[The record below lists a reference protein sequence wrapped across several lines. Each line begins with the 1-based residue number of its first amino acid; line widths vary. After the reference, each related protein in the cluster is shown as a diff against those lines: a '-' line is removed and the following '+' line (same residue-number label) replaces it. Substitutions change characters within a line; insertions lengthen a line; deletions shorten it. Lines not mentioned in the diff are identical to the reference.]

1 MIKFVNVNNRAN
13 YKHLL
18 DQMHRDRK
26 RVFVDWL
33 KWDVPV
39 VDDMEVDQ
47 YDTDD
52 AVYLLSVDPATGEHV
67 ASIRLLPCSVP
78 TLMAEHF
85 ADMVQSPVPNDDSAW
100 EMTRLCANPAIKD
113 KLVQWTGRKNI
124 TVAAVEFAL
133 MRGIEQLI
141 FVTHSSWVPTILSV
155 GWDIELLGLP
165 RKDGTESIAAM
176 RIRITPDTL
185 ALIRRNWGV
194 TEPLLEFD
202 KDETI
207 AAVA

>member
-1 MIKFVNVNNRAN
+1 MIKFVDVTNRGQ
-13 YKHLL
+13 YKNLI

-33 KWDVPV
+33 KWNVPV
-39 VDDMEVDQ
+39 VGDMEIDQ

-52 AVYLLSVDPATGEHV
+52 AVYLLDIDPETQTHI
-67 ASIRLLPCSVP
+67 ASIRLLPCSSP

-85 ADMVQSPVPNDDSAW
+85 SDMVQSPVPNDATAW
-100 EMTRLCANPAIKD
+100 EMTRLCANPDIKD
-113 KLVQWTGRKNI
+113 KLVQWNGRKHI

-133 MRGIEQLI
+133 MRGIKQLI
-141 FVTHSSWVPTILSV
+141 FVTHSTWVPTILSV

-165 RKDGTESIAAM
+165 RKDGNDSIAAM
-176 RIRITPDTL
+176 RINITPDTL
-185 ALIRRNWGV
+185 TLVRRNWGV
-194 TEPLLEFD
+194 TEQLLSFE
-202 KDETI
+202 EGA

>member
-1 MIKFVNVNNRAN
+1 MIKFITSANRSK
-13 YKHLL
+13 YKGLL
-18 DQMHRDRK
+18 DEMHRDRK

-39 VDDMEVDQ
+39 VGDMEIDQ

-52 AVYLLSVDPATGEHV
+52 AIYIVDADADTGEHI

-85 ADMVQSPVPNDDSAW
+85 ADMVESPVPNDDSVW
-100 EMTRLCANPAIKD
+100 EMTRLCANPRIKD

-124 TVAAVEFAL
+124 TVAAIEFAL
-133 MRGIEQLI
+133 MRGVGQLI
-141 FVTHSSWVPTILSV
+141 FVTHTSWVPTLLSV

-165 RKDGTESIAAM
+165 RKDRDDTIAAM
-176 RIRITPDTL
+176 RINVTDDTL
-185 ALIRRNWGV
+185 KLIRRNWGV
-194 TEPLLEFD
+194 SEPLLVIEQD
-202 KDETI
+202 
-207 AAVA
+207 AVAA

>member
-1 MIKFVNVNNRAN
+1 MIKLVSSKNRSQHKA
-13 YKHLL
+13 LL
-18 DQMHRDRK
+18 EQMHRDRK

-33 KWDVPV
+33 KWDIPV
-39 VDDMEVDQ
+39 VGDMEIDQ

-52 AVYLLSVDPATGEHV
+52 AVYIIDVDPATGDHV

-85 ADMVQSPVPNDDSAW
+85 ADMVQSPVPADHSAW
-100 EMTRLCANPAIKD
+100 EMTRLCANPLIKD
-113 KLVQWTGRKNI
+113 KLMQWTGRKNI
-124 TVAAVEFAL
+124 TVAAIEFAL
-133 MRGIEQLI
+133 MHGIQQLI

-176 RIRITPDTL
+176 RINVTPETL
-185 ALIRRNWGV
+185 SLIRRNWGV
-194 TEPLLEFD
+194 TESLLPAE
-202 KDETI
+202 EAL

>member
-1 MIKFVNVNNRAN
+1 MIKLVSVKNRAQH
-13 YKHLL
+13 KELL
-18 DQMHRDRK
+18 AEMHRDRK

-39 VDDMEVDQ
+39 IDDMEIDQ

-52 AVYLLSVDPATGEHV
+52 AVYLLDVDPATGQHI
-67 ASIRLLPCSVP
+67 ASIRLLPCSAA

-85 ADMVQSPVPNDDSAW
+85 ADMVQSPVPNDASAW

-113 KLVQWTGRKNI
+113 KLVQWTGRKNVTI
-124 TVAAVEFAL
+124 AAIEFAL
-133 MRGIEQLI
+133 MRDIRQMI

-165 RKDGTESIAAM
+165 RNDGTESLAAL
-176 RIRITPDTL
+176 RINITPDTL
-185 ALIRRNWGV
+185 TLVRRNWGV
-194 TEPLLEFD
+194 SESLLSIE
-202 KDETI
+202 EGI

>member
-1 MIKFVNVNNRAN
+1 MIKFITARNRSQYRA
-13 YKHLL
+13 LI
-18 DQMHRDRK
+18 DQMHQDRK

-33 KWDVPV
+33 KWDIPV
-39 VDDMEVDQ
+39 VGDKEIDQ

-52 AVYLLSVDPATGEHV
+52 AIYIIDVDAEGNHV

-85 ADMVQSPVPNDDSAW
+85 SDMVQSPVPADDTAW
-100 EMTRLCANPAIKD
+100 EMTRLCANPNVKD
-113 KLVQWTGRKNI
+113 KLAQWTGRKNI
-124 TVAAVEFAL
+124 TVAAIEFAL
-133 MRGIEQLI
+133 MRNIKQLI

-176 RIRITPDTL
+176 RINVTPETL
-185 ALIRRNWGV
+185 TLIRRNWGV
-194 TEPLLEFD
+194 KESLLPAE
-202 KDETI
+202 ETLS
-207 AAVA
+207 AVA

>member
-1 MIKFVNVNNRAN
+1 MIRFVNSANRAR
-13 YKHLL
+13 HAALL
-18 DQMHRDRK
+18 EQMHRDRK

-33 KWDVPV
+33 QWDLPV
-39 VDDMEVDQ
+39 TGDLEIDQ

-52 AVYLLSVDPATGEHV
+52 AVYLLSVDPSTGAHI

-85 ADMVQSPVPNDDSAW
+85 ADMVQNPVPQDDTAW
-100 EMTRLCANPAIKD
+100 EMTRLCASPDIKD
-113 KLVQWTGRKNI
+113 KLVQWTGRKDI
-124 TVAAVEFAL
+124 TVAAIEFAL
-133 MRGIEQLI
+133 MRGIKQLI

-165 RKDGTESIAAM
+165 RKDGNESIAAM
-176 RIRITPDTL
+176 RINVTPETL
-185 ALIRRNWGV
+185 TLIRRNWGV
-194 TEPLLEFD
+194 SQPLLVFD
-202 KDETI
+202 EDV

>member
-1 MIKFVNVNNRAN
+1 MIKFVTSANRL
-13 YKHLL
+13 KHKDLL
-18 DQMHRDRK
+18 DEMHRDRK

-39 VDDMEVDQ
+39 VGDMEIDQ

-52 AVYLLSVDPATGEHV
+52 AIYLIDADPETGEHI

-85 ADMVQSPVPNDDSAW
+85 ADMVESPVPSDDSAW
-100 EMTRLCANPAIKD
+100 EMTRLCANPRIKD

-133 MRGIEQLI
+133 QRGIRQLI
-141 FVTHSSWVPTILSV
+141 FVTHTSWVPTLLSV

-165 RKDGTESIAAM
+165 RKDGNETIAAM
-176 RIRITPDTL
+176 RINVNDDTL
-185 ALIRRNWGV
+185 KLIRRNWGV
-194 TEPLLEFD
+194 TEPLLAIERD
-202 KDETI
+202 VV
-207 AAVA
+207 AA

>member
-1 MIKFVNVNNRAN
+1 MIKFVTAANRDQN
-13 YKHLL
+13 RGLL

-39 VDDMEVDQ
+39 VGDMEIDQ

-52 AVYLLSVDPATGEHV
+52 AVYLLDVDPDTGTHI

-100 EMTRLCANPAIKD
+100 EMTRLCANPDIKD

-124 TVAAVEFAL
+124 TVAAIEFAL
-133 MRGIEQLI
+133 MRGIKQLI
-141 FVTHSSWVPTILSV
+141 FVTHASWVPTILSV

-165 RKDGTESIAAM
+165 RKDGNESIAAM
-176 RIRITPDTL
+176 RINVTEDTL
-185 ALIRRNWGV
+185 RLIRRNWGV
-194 TEPLLEFD
+194 SEPLLVLD
-202 KDETI
+202 DDTI